1 MKYHSFYSNIISS
14 LFLCTLVVAGSKVA
28 VSTKVKGKVEVRP
41 DRKTNYEYLKT
52 GKILEDKNQIKT
64 GKNGFVAVIFIDD
77 KSTLK
82 IKEDSEVEITGK
94 RTTTKISK
102 EIFMDIGTLR
112 ATIGKQQQGKFVIQ
126 TPTSVAS
133 VKGTDFWLSTDPIRG
148 DLLITLDGLVSF
160 KNSVTG
166 EIVSVAG
173 GSSGISLP
181 NGELSVTVTNP
192 ASIPEDPTD
201 IEEDTGNELRIY
213 FTGPDGEEKS
223 ILIRY

>member
-1 MKYHSFYSNIISS
+1 MKYRSFYSIIISS

-64 GKNGFVAVIFIDD
+64 GKNGFVSVIFIDD

-112 ATIGKQQQGKFVIQ
+112 ATIGKQQQGEFVIQ

-160 KNSVTG
+160 TNSTTG
-166 EIVSVAG
+166 ETVSVSG

-181 NGELSVTVTNP
+181 SGELSVAVTNP

>member
-1 MKYHSFYSNIISS
+1 MKYRSFYSIIISS
-14 LFLCTLVVAGSKVA
+14 LFLCTFVVAGSKVA
-28 VSTKVKGKVEVRP
+28 VSTKVKGKVEIRP

-64 GKNGFVAVIFIDD
+64 GKNGFVSVIFIDD

-112 ATIGKQQQGKFVIQ
+112 ATIGKQQQGEFVIQ

-148 DLLITLDGLVSF
+148 DILITLDGLVSF
-160 KNSVTG
+160 TNSVTG
-166 EIVSVAG
+166 ETVSVAG

-201 IEEDTGNELRIY
+201 IDEDTGNELRIY